1 VSYGGSSIMA
11 VMVRLP
17 RSRNVS
23 CKNGEEE
30 FQNLGIA
37 LTFVTMGIPHPMEQ
51 GISSPKHGAAAACSS
66 GVPDRSNLRITA
78 ARPEITRFTSRFAPA
93 ATAASVG
100 ICEVG
105 SVRNHRP
112 RPPNGSYALPP
123 QLPKRI
129 TKVLMVLTSQDQLG
143 NTGRKTGFCLEQ
155 LAAPYEVRCTKCLRM
170 QARRSPWPPPKG
182 ARPPRDPKSEDPTFQ
197 TDITRRFEKEA
208 GPTA

>member
-1 VSYGGSSIMA
+1 VCRMADRASWQSWFSS
-11 VMVRLP
+11 P

-51 GISSPKHGAAAACSS
+51 DISSPKHGAAAACSS

-78 ARPEITRFTSRFAPA
+78 ARPEITRSTSRFAPA

-100 ICEVG
+100 ICEVR

-129 TKVLMVLTSQDQLG
+129 AKVLMVLTSQDQLG
-143 NTGRKTGFCLEQ
+143 NTDRKTGFCLEQ
-155 LAAPYEVRCTKCLRM
+155 LAAPYEVRCTRAVFARLGRNGGIPSDLRM
-170 QARRSPWPPPKG
+170 RESTAL
-182 ARPPRDPKSEDPTFQ
+182 
-197 TDITRRFEKEA
+197 IRFGRGNDAETVFD
-208 GPTA
+208 GPA